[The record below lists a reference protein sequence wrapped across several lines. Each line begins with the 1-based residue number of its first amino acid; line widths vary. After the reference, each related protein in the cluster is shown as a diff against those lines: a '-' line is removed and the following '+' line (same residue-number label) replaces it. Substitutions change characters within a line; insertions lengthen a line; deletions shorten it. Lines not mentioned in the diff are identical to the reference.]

1 MKFSLNFLKEF
12 FDTRISPQRIAHILT
27 MGGLE
32 IESIEQVG
40 DDYIFT
46 AEVTSNRYD
55 WLSIFGIAY
64 ELAGLSGKKL
74 KFNLPKIIRT
84 PHLKGVRINIEDKK
98 DCMVYIARL
107 IKNVEIKT
115 SPIWLKER
123 VKNCGINTVNNVV
136 DITNYCMLKWG
147 NPLHAFD
154 FDKIEGD
161 IYIRRAKKG
170 ESFVGLDD
178 KEYVLTEDNLVISD
192 DKKVI
197 ALAGVMGAKST
208 EVDFTTKNILLEAAI
223 FSPLRIR
230 RSRRSVGLDTESS
243 YRFERNVSDRLLE
256 VASYEALRLISQ
268 ICNGINAGYKKTGR
282 NRPSFSKT
290 ISFDLSQLNRHIGEA
305 FSSFKVERIL
315 TNFGFKVKIKN
326 KKEFSVVPP
335 FFRLDV
341 RLKED
346 VFEEV
351 ARGWGYN
358 RIKEELPPV
367 KPQKTKDELYSF
379 KQKLRSFLANLGL
392 NEIVTY
398 SLTSDNKL
406 SVLGEKSFIGLDNP
420 LRVQENALRTTLL
433 LGMVE
438 CIQHNINQKNDN
450 LKFFEIANIYRKDN
464 NAIVEQPFLGCI
476 VDEES
481 GGFYY
486 LKGVAQ
492 KILEFLNIKDFIFL
506 EAKEECFLNTLRIVT
521 KEKCIGTLGVLDRE
535 TLQKVNV
542 KSKVSFFELDI
553 NMAYKFKKEF
563 KYSPFSRYPVIY
575 RDVSLGIKKDVKFM
589 EIENIIRGCV
599 KEFLHHYRILDIYRS
614 KDLSEEFLA
623 VTLRVFYQAK
633 DRTLTSCEVD
643 DLHFK
648 LREKLAHREG
658 VVLR

>member
-12 FDTRISPQRIAHILT
+12 FDPRISPQRIAHILT

-32 IESIEQVG
+32 IENIEQVG
-40 DDYIFT
+40 DDYIFA

-84 PHLKGVRINIEDKK
+84 PHLKEVRINIENKK

-123 VKNCGINTVNNVV
+123 VKNCGINTINNAV

-154 FDKIEGD
+154 FDKVEGD

-170 ESFVGLDD
+170 ESFIGLDD

-197 ALAGVMGAKST
+197 ALAGVMGAKNT
-208 EVDFTTKNILLEAAI
+208 EIDSKTKNILLEAAV
-223 FSPLRIR
+223 FSPLTIR
-230 RSRRSVGLDTESS
+230 RSRRSAGLDTESS
-243 YRFERNVSDRLLE
+243 YRFERNVSCTLLE
-256 VASYEALRLISQ
+256 VASYEALKLISQ
-268 ICNGINAGYKKTGR
+268 ICNGINAGYKKVGR
-282 NRPSFSKT
+282 SNDFFNKT
-290 ISFDLSQLNRHIGEA
+290 ISFDLSQLNKHIGET
-305 FSSFKVERIL
+305 FSSFRVKNIL
-315 TNFGFKVKIKN
+315 TNLGFKVKVKN
-326 KKEFSVVPP
+326 KEEFSVVPP

-341 RLKED
+341 RLRED

-358 RIKEELPPV
+358 CIKEELPLI

-379 KQKLRSFLANLGL
+379 KQELRSFLVNLGL
-392 NEIVTY
+392 NEIITY

-433 LGMVE
+433 WGMVE
-438 CIQHNINQKNDN
+438 CIQRNINQKNN
-450 LKFFEIANIYRKDN
+450 SLRFFEIANIYRKDN
-464 NAIVEQPFLGCI
+464 NAIVERPFLGCI
-476 VDEES
+476 TEEES

-492 KILEFLNIKDFIFL
+492 EILKLLNIKDYIFL
-506 EAKEECFLNTLRIVT
+506 ETEGDCFLNALRVVI
-521 KEKCIGTLGVLDRE
+521 KGECIGTLGILSRE
-535 TLQKVNV
+535 TLQKISIKN
-542 KSKVSFFELDI
+542 KISFLELDI
-553 NMAYKFKKEF
+553 NMAYKLKGEF

-589 EIENIIRGCV
+589 EIENIIKNCV
-599 KEFLHHYRILDIYRS
+599 KEFLHHYRLLDVYHS
-614 KDLSEEFLA
+614 KDLPKEFLA
-623 VTLRVFYQAK
+623 ITLRVFYQAEN
-633 DRTLTSCEVD
+633 RTLTSYEVD

-648 LREKLAHREG
+648 LRERLAHKAG
-658 VVLR
+658 VILR